1 MSNAG
6 RRAKRPIAIK
16 VTWAV
21 GGRGQ
26 SRVGMTCDN
35 LAFALP
41 PPPMPIWASVDLPL
55 LALPF
60 DTKGIHLSIHPSLR
74 LCLFIHASIRPS
86 ILHPSCRSINTSV
99 HLSVNS
105 SINHPSFH
113 PACLSV
119 HPPSIHASVCPFFI
133 LNPSIHLQNKT
144 GVSDGWLVYI

>member
-6 RRAKRPIAIK
+6 RRAKRP
-16 VTWAV
+16 
-21 GGRGQ
+21 GGGKGQ

-60 DTKGIHLSIHPSLR
+60 DTRGIHLSIHPSLR

-86 ILHPSCRSINTSV
+86 TCLSIHPSIIHHSIQPV
-99 HLSVNS
+99 CLS
-105 SINHPSFH
+105 IHH
-113 PACLSV
+113 QSV
-119 HPPSIHASVCPFFI
+119 HPSVHSSSSIHPSIRKTRQVFQMVGWFI
-133 LNPSIHLQNKT
+133 YK
-144 GVSDGWLVYI
+144 